1 MAVVEMNVIK
11 LNRTDI
17 SEMVRRAVRSIVN
30 ESVSE
35 VMGSAMADK
44 EGAIE
49 DIVNYVKYK
58 WAEIQENVKPI
69 DTGEFGFNDEPGQGG
84 KIDKYIV
91 MIPSQLGEK
100 LGLADEFD
108 INVTI
113 MNFKFD
119 PKFLKYF
126 GGNERGT
133 EGISYN
139 GGGIFNRFNK
149 TTFRMMN
156 GRIDLTVP
164 ALNGELQTKDLHATL
179 YHELNHSFTGLELKK
194 KMSTLPDD
202 ELDQVNMTTMSQRK
216 GNHPH
221 LRVQKEMSPDFTRSF
236 LNSITYGK
244 YAEDH
249 RAMNFIF
256 YAIWEKTELNAR
268 AEAIYGDLKELHATR
283 QNFKDLYPQTAVYR
297 NIDELKTLLDNIKK
311 VPSSSNIWDYA
322 AETMN
327 MKPRGKLTNSF
338 YEKVKERFISR
349 TEELLNTLYKKAM
362 KVAELYFQRHEPKP
376 EPTRLE
382 RYKQEHNK

>member
-1 MAVVEMNVIK
+1 MNVIK

-164 ALNGELQTKDLHATL
+164 AVNGELQTKDLHATL

-221 LRVQKEMSPDFTRSF
+221 IRVQKEMSPDFTRSF

>member
-1 MAVVEMNVIK
+1 MNVIK

-49 DIVNYVKYK
+49 DIVNYVKYE
-58 WAEIQENVKPI
+58 WARIQEENVKP
-69 DTGEFGFNDEPGQGG
+69 DKTGEFGFNDEPGQGG
-84 KIDKYIV
+84 KIDTYIV
-91 MIPSQLGEK
+91 LMPSQLGEK
-100 LGLADEFD
+100 LGLADKFD

-221 LRVQKEMSPDFTRSF
+221 IRVQKEMSPDFTRSF

-249 RAMNFIF
+249 KAMNFIF

-322 AETMN
+322 AEIMN

>member
-1 MAVVEMNVIK
+1 MAIVEMNVIK

-221 LRVQKEMSPDFTRSF
+221 IRVQKEMSPDFTRSF

-256 YAIWEKTELNAR
+256 YAIWERTELNAR

>member
-1 MAVVEMNVIK
+1 MNVIK

-58 WAEIQENVKPI
+58 WARIQDENVKPN

-84 KIDKYIV
+84 KIDTYIV
-91 MIPSQLGEK
+91 LMPSQLGEK
-100 LGLADEFD
+100 LGLADKFD

-164 ALNGELQTKDLHATL
+164 AVNGELQTKDLHATL

-221 LRVQKEMSPDFTRSF
+221 IRVQKEMSPDFTRSF

-249 RAMNFIF
+249 KAMNFIF

-283 QNFKDLYPQTAVYR
+283 QSFKDLYPQTAVYR
-297 NIDELKTLLDNIKK
+297 NIDELKTLLGNIKK

>member
-1 MAVVEMNVIK
+1 
-11 LNRTDI
+11 
-17 SEMVRRAVRSIVN
+17 VN

-194 KMSTLPDD
+194 KMSALPDD

-249 RAMNFIF
+249 KAMNFIF

-297 NIDELKTLLDNIKK
+297 NIDELKTLLGNIKK

>member
-1 MAVVEMNVIK
+1 
-11 LNRTDI
+11 
-17 SEMVRRAVRSIVN
+17 MVRRAVRSIVN

-221 LRVQKEMSPDFTRSF
+221 IRVQKEMSPDFTRSF

-256 YAIWEKTELNAR
+256 YAIWERTELNAR

>member
-1 MAVVEMNVIK
+1 MNVIK

-194 KMSTLPDD
+194 KMSALPDD

>member
-1 MAVVEMNVIK
+1 MNVIK

-221 LRVQKEMSPDFTRSF
+221 IRVQKEMSPDFTRSF

>member
-1 MAVVEMNVIK
+1 MNVIK

-17 SEMVRRAVRSIVN
+17 SEMVRRAVRSIMN

-49 DIVNYVKYK
+49 DIVNYVKYE
-58 WAEIQENVKPI
+58 WARIQDENVKPI
-69 DTGEFGFNDEPGQGG
+69 DTGEFSFNNEPGQGG
-84 KIDKYIV
+84 KVDTYV
-91 MIPSQLGEK
+91 VLIPSQLGEK

-108 INVTI
+108 INVAI
-113 MNFKFD
+113 ANYKFD

-149 TTFRMMN
+149 TTFMMMN

-216 GNHPH
+216 GKHPH
-221 LRVQKEMSPDFTRSF
+221 IRVQKEMSPDFARSF

-249 RAMNFIF
+249 KAMNFIF

-297 NIDELKTLLDNIKK
+297 NIDELKTLLDSIKK

-327 MKPRGKLTNSF
+327 MKPRGKLTNRF
-338 YEKVKERFISR
+338 YQKVKERFISR